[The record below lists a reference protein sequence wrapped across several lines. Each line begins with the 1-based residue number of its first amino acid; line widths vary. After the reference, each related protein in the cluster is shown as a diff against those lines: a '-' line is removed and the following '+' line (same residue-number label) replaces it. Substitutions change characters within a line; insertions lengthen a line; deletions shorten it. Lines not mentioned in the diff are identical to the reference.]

1 MDISESL
8 AYVAD
13 MQTFILIF
21 VLTVESI
28 YPNFPGAD
36 SAGVM
41 RDQVPVII
49 EIQRKDIE
57 ACWDEVAKMEQ
68 QLRISDHQHYRAIC
82 LHKTLED

>member
-1 MDISESL
+1 MYDREDKCL
-8 AYVAD
+8 

-21 VLTVESI
+21 ILTVESI

-41 RDQVPVII
+41 MDQVPVII

-57 ACWDEVAKMEQ
+57 ACWDEVGKMEQ
-68 QLRISDHQHYRAIC
+68 KLRISDSQHYRAYC
-82 LHKTLED
+82 LPK

>member
-1 MDISESL
+1 MYDREDKCL
-8 AYVAD
+8 

-28 YPNFPGAD
+28 YPNFPGAE
-36 SAGVM
+36 SAGVR
-41 RDQVPVII
+41 RDQVPITI

-57 ACWDEVAKMEQ
+57 ACWDEVGRMKQ
-68 QLRISDHQHYRAIC
+68 QLRISDSQHYRAIC